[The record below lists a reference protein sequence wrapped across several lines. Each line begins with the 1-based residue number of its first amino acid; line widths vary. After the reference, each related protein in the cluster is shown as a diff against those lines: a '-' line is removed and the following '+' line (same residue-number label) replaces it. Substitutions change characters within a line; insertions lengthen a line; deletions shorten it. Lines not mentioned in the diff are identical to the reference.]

1 MKALKTFLAYLL
13 IALALS
19 MLTITVLNGYNPMM
33 RFLTSTPSRILIFAF
48 GIVAILNGILHLHD
62 D

>member
-1 MKALKTFLAYLL
+1 MKALKSFLAYLM

-19 MLTITVLNGYNPMM
+19 VLTITVLNGFNPMM
-33 RFLTSTPSRILIFAF
+33 RFLTSGPSKVLIFAF

>member
-19 MLTITVLNGYNPMM
+19 MLTVTVLHGFNPMM
-33 RFLTSTPSRILIFAF
+33 RFLTSTPSRVLIFAF

-62 D
+62 E